1 MENVNRLGPE
11 LILLAIAGIIL
22 LADIVIPRRAL
33 LTFAALG
40 ATLASILWTGLLI
53 ATDQQGEAFSG
64 VLVVDEFSIFFNFL
78 FAGIAFVVILASQDY
93 GEHFRGRETEYQAL
107 VLTTAASMM
116 LLAGSRDLIAI
127 FLALELTS
135 ISFYIMAAFLKD
147 STSAEAALKYLL
159 LGAVSSAVTL
169 YGMAFLFGLAGT
181 TNLEGI
187 AVAVSEAADD
197 NRVALVMAV
206 VLLTAGFGFKMAL
219 VPFQMW
225 VPDVY
230 DGAPTP
236 VAAYLS
242 VGSKA
247 AGFAVVMRIFF
258 EALGDRAISEDWSNL
273 FAVIAAITMSVGNIL
288 AITQTNIKRLM
299 GYSSIAQAGYFAVG
313 LAAVSAGDDLGL
325 GASGLVFFLAA
336 YAFTNLAAFVA
347 IIAISNRIGSDNIA
361 DYAGIAKRSP
371 LVAFV
376 LVLAMLSL
384 IGIPP
389 TAGFV
394 AKIFIFNAAV
404 QSDLVWLVLVGVL
417 NSLVSAYYY
426 LRVVLQMFAVDS
438 PAEGRLSVSP
448 AMALALTTAVAGVLV
463 VGILPFPLI
472 EASEEAAR
480 ALLL

>member
-22 LADIVIPRRAL
+22 LADIIVPRKAL

-135 ISFYIMAAFLKD
+135 VSFYIMAAFLKD

-187 AVAVSEAADD
+187 AFAVSEAADD

-273 FAVIAAITMSVGNIL
+273 FAIIAAITMSIGNIL
-288 AITQTNIKRLM
+288 AVTQTNIKRLM

-325 GASGLVFFLAA
+325 GGSGLVFFLAA

-438 PAEGRLSVSP
+438 PAEGKLPVSP